1 MASGTPVVA
10 SDVGGL
16 QFTVVNQETG
26 LLAPP
31 QDVDAFAS
39 AIDLILLNPEWRDE
53 LGKAGRKRVETKF
66 SWDGV
71 AHQLSELYTQLLQP
85 QPVASTAK
93 ELVESTAEL
102 VASTAKEL
110 LESTVEFVAPTAK
123 QPVLVVN

>member
-1 MASGTPVVA
+1 MVA

-16 QFTVVNQETG
+16 QFTVVNEETG

-31 QDVDAFAS
+31 QDVNAFAS
-39 AIDLILLNPEWRDE
+39 AIDRILLAPEWRDE

-71 AHQLSELYTQLLQP
+71 ATQLSELYTQLLQP
-85 QPVASTAK
+85 DPVASTAK

-102 VASTAKEL
+102 VQSAAKEL
-110 LESTVEFVAPTAK
+110 VESTVELVQSTAK
-123 QPVLVVN
+123 QPVLVAK